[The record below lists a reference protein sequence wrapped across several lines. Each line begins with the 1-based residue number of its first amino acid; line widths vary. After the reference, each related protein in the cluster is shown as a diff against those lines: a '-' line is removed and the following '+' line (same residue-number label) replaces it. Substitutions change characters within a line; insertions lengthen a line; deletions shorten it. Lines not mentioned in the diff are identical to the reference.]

1 MDPWKI
7 KNGNLLKKSAK
18 GLDFHIVTNYTF
30 LVFSRFQPIF
40 CVIQFKR

>member
-7 KNGNLLKKSAK
+7 QNGNLLKKSAR

-30 LVFSRFQPIF
+30 SVFLIFQPIF
-40 CVIQFKR
+40 FV